1 MPASEHLAQKDTVTV
16 RGKCVIYTSEG
27 NGVEL
32 RSFQKTLH
40 NAPPDF
46 ENPLKREMQRKET
59 AFIKPSA
66 TKERRGGRQFYG
78 LSVPLHIRVLKWQD

>member
-40 NAPPDF
+40 NAPPR
-46 ENPLKREMQRKET
+46 LRESPKAGNAAKGNRFHKTVGNKGT
-59 AFIKPSA
+59 ARWPAVLRSLSPS
-66 TKERRGGRQFYG
+66 
-78 LSVPLHIRVLKWQD
+78 IRVLIWQD